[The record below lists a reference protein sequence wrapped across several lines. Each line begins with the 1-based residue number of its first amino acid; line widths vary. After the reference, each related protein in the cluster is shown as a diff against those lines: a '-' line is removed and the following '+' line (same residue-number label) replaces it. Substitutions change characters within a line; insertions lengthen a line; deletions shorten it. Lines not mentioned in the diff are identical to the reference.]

1 VSYALVDAREKG
13 VEIEDED
20 IAIAGFLDRHG
31 IGWE

>member
-20 IAIAGFLDRHG
+20 IAGFLDRHG
-31 IGWE
+31 IEWE